1 MVLQSDQAFAAW
13 VQPPNSMDNF
23 EISLLEQVK
32 RWIKIKRGRRKIVC
46 MCAATQKFKMNPF
59 QQSHFRQK
67 EENELGNEINNGDL
81 KHLLPKKKKGHVH
94 KMPHSLSWRFNPF
107 KVYAQQAAE

>member
-1 MVLQSDQAFAAW
+1 
-13 VQPPNSMDNF
+13 
-23 EISLLEQVK
+23 
-32 RWIKIKRGRRKIVC
+32 

-94 KMPHSLSWRFNPF
+94 KMPHSLS
-107 KVYAQQAAE
+107 